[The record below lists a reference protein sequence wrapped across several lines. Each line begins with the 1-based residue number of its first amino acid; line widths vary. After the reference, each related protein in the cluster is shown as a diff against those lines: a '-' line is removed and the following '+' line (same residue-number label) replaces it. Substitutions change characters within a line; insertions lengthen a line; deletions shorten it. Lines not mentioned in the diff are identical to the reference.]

1 MKAGSRRESAVALTG
16 LSCLWMV
23 FSANFFGHLIMHG
36 MEDLSYAAGLYL
48 MFIGAA
54 FVVALLLTNKNALD
68 AIKARGKKPWFPVLL
83 GLQVGAGAAL
93 MKVSVGTGLLSPAL
107 IPAGGV
113 LVSLGLFGLLPL
125 WAEYLVEKGRKEIF
139 RLLLCSMAVS
149 CVLTM
154 TVSIPAFT
162 WAENV
167 MPAIAAVPGIAYV
180 LLPKGR
186 PVTPVNDDEK
196 NRDFDLLPGYP
207 LSTIRAIMFFMIAG
221 TFSKGIKYVVSGN
234 MYSDAF
240 VFNTSMAILVFV
252 GVAWVVYSQWQ
263 NLRRMVG
270 ALWAILVCFYL
281 IALLFLDHDMGLPF
295 VSNFVMAARC
305 GLNFLFVLLL
315 ALFVR
320 TQRISGRAA
329 FGVFI
334 LGQLLGAFIAYCLV
348 PMLMG
353 AGASIDSIS
362 LASTVLILVAVCGMV
377 LSLYLVGLAS
387 DVQRQRAREPEL
399 EQRRR
404 ACRRLAER
412 GGLTSRQEEVLV
424 SFSMGYSKK
433 AVADKFVVSE
443 HTIGSHVREIYK
455 AFDVHNQDELIDLVQ
470 EEMRRM
476 FEDDR
481 DGE

>member
-1 MKAGSRRESAVALTG
+1 MALTG

-36 MEDLSYAAGLYL
+36 MEDQSYAIGLYL
-48 MFIGAA
+48 MFLAAA
-54 FVVALLLTNKNALD
+54 FVVALLLANKNALD
-68 AIKARGKKPWFPVLL
+68 AIKKRGKKPWFPVLL

-93 MKVSVGTGLLSPAL
+93 MKVSVGAGLLFSAL
-107 IPAGGV
+107 ILTGGV

-125 WAEYLVEKGRKEIF
+125 WAEYLVEKDRKEIF
-139 RLLLCSMAVS
+139 RLLLCSMAVG

-154 TVSIPAFT
+154 IVSIPAFT
-162 WAENV
+162 WAESV
-167 MPAIAAVPGIAYV
+167 MPAIAAVPGVAYV

-207 LSTIRAIMFFMIAG
+207 LSTILAIMFFMIAG

-252 GVAWVVYSQWQ
+252 GVAWAVERQWQ

-281 IALLFLDHDMGLPF
+281 IGLMLQDHDIVLPF
-295 VSNFVMAARC
+295 AGNFVMAARYA
-305 GLNFLFVLLL
+305 LNFLFVLMLV
-315 ALFVR
+315 LFVR
-320 TQRISGRAA
+320 TQRISRRAA
-329 FGVFI
+329 FAVFI

-348 PMLMG
+348 PMLMD

-387 DVQRQRAREPEL
+387 DARRQRIQEPEL

-424 SFSMGYSKK
+424 YFSMGYSKK
-433 AVADKFVVSE
+433 AVADTFVVSE
-443 HTIGSHVREIYK
+443 HTIGSHVGAIYK
-455 AFDVHNQDELIDLVQ
+455 AFGIHSQDELIDLVQ
-470 EEMRRM
+470 EEMRKM

>member
-1 MKAGSRRESAVALTG
+1 MKAGLRRENAVALTG

-167 MPAIAAVPGIAYV
+167 IPAIAAVPGIAYV

-196 NRDFDLLPGYP
+196 NRD
-207 LSTIRAIMFFMIAG
+207 
-221 TFSKGIKYVVSGN
+221 
-234 MYSDAF
+234 
-240 VFNTSMAILVFV
+240 LV
-252 GVAWVVYSQWQ
+252 
-263 NLRRMVG
+263 
-270 ALWAILVCFYL
+270 
-281 IALLFLDHDMGLPF
+281 D
-295 VSNFVMAARC
+295 
-305 GLNFLFVLLL
+305 
-315 ALFVR
+315 
-320 TQRISGRAA
+320 
-329 FGVFI
+329 
-334 LGQLLGAFIAYCLV
+334 
-348 PMLMG
+348 
-353 AGASIDSIS
+353 
-362 LASTVLILVAVCGMV
+362 
-377 LSLYLVGLAS
+377 
-387 DVQRQRAREPEL
+387 
-399 EQRRR
+399 
-404 ACRRLAER
+404 
-412 GGLTSRQEEVLV
+412 
-424 SFSMGYSKK
+424 
-433 AVADKFVVSE
+433 
-443 HTIGSHVREIYK
+443 
-455 AFDVHNQDELIDLVQ
+455 
-470 EEMRRM
+470 
-476 FEDDR
+476 
-481 DGE
+481 